1 MSKVETEKTLAYL
14 GPPGTFTELAGMKV
28 LGWPGYD
35 GVQLIECQSIA
46 RVCEL
51 VAEGQ
56 ATYGVLPI
64 ENSTAGDVK
73 DTMLALTTLELQIR
87 DELVLPISHSLYR
100 QPAAIVSRI
109 ATKDQAY
116 YQCERNLR
124 RLYPNHEFSPV
135 DSTALA
141 VRMVAEDSTIAAI
154 GSRNA
159 AESLGVA
166 DKLERID
173 DMEDNPSNVTTFV
186 VIRKPA
192 EIMPATGQDKTTFIL
207 SLLDH
212 PGTLYHY
219 LDALHAWG
227 INLNKIRSLGKT
239 NGDTSFLISIDGH
252 SVEDRVRKAIQFN
265 PSRESVRPRMLGS
278 YRRAEYVPPNIDGVP
293 SIDHVIK
300 QIRAEMENG
309 NSATPQET
317 AVVFT
322 LKDEVGALAKTLRPF
337 ADRNINLTAI
347 DSMPTRRRMGEY
359 AFYLTYDRNA
369 PDGESAIQELSKH
382 CTQVVLLNHV

>member
-14 GPPGTFTELAGMKV
+14 GPPGTFTELAGKQV
-28 LGWPGYD
+28 LEWPRYRAS
-35 GVQLIECQSIA
+35 QLVECKSISL
-46 RVCEL
+46 VCEL
-51 VAEGQ
+51 VAQRG
-56 ATYGVLPI
+56 ATYGVVPL

-73 DTMLALTTLELQIR
+73 DTLLALSRLDLQII
-87 DELVLPISHSLYR
+87 DELVVPISHSLYM
-100 QPAAIVSRI
+100 QPGARVSRI
-109 ATKDQAY
+109 FTKDQAY
-116 YQCERNLR
+116 YQCEQNLR
-124 RLYPNHEFSPV
+124 KLYPDHQFTPV

-141 VRMVAEDSTIAAI
+141 VRMAAEDPMIMAI

-173 DMEDNPSNVTTFV
+173 GIEDNPFNVTTFV
-186 VIRKPA
+186 VIRKPG
-192 EIMPATGQDKTTFIL
+192 ETTPITGKDKTTFIL
-207 SLLDH
+207 SLRDQ
-212 PGTLYHY
+212 PGSLYHY
-219 LDALHAWG
+219 LDVLQAWG

-252 SVEDRVRKAIQFN
+252 SAEDHIRKAMQFN
-265 PSRESVRPRMLGS
+265 PSRESIRPRMLGS
-278 YRRAEYVPPNIDGVP
+278 YRRTEYTRPKIDGIP
-293 SIDHVIK
+293 SIDHVVEP
-300 QIRAEMENG
+300 IRAEMENG

-337 ADRNINLTAI
+337 TDRNINLTAI

-369 PDGESAIQELSKH
+369 PDGESAIQELSRH